1 MKKKIGL
8 IGLGTIGSYLFH
20 KIEEE
25 KLMKVAFVF
34 EVDRKKIESINTSL
48 LLNSFEDFEKS
59 SADLVVETALPQVVK
74 ELGPRILK
82 KSDLLI
88 LSLTSLADE
97 AFRQEMER
105 IAKSS
110 GKRIYIPHG
119 AILGLDGIH
128 DGRKVIEKVEIT
140 TIKNPK
146 SLGLKDKVVIEPVI
160 VYEGTAREACERFP
174 RNVNVHAALALTGL
188 GFERTRSKIVADPN
202 TKSMVHVIEVTGKG
216 LRWMIEIE
224 SLPVGEVTGVYTP
237 ESVYQTIKRICVK
250 EEGIQLA

>member
-8 IGLGTIGSYLFH
+8 IGFGTIGNYLFH
-20 KIEEE
+20 RIEEE
-25 KLMKVAFVF
+25 RLLQVAFVF
-34 EVDRKKIESINTSL
+34 EIDGKKTESLKPSI
-48 LLNSFEDFEKS
+48 LLNSFDNFEKRFV
-59 SADLVVETALPQVVK
+59 DLVVEAALPQVIK

-97 AFRQEMER
+97 AFRKKMER
-105 IAKSS
+105 IAEAS

-146 SLGLKDKVVIEPVI
+146 SLGLKDEGITEPVV
-160 VYEGTAREACERFP
+160 VYEGATREACERFP
-174 RNVNVHAALALTGL
+174 RNVNVHASLALIGL
-188 GFERTRSKIVADPN
+188 GFEKTRSKIVADPRAN
-202 TKSMVHVIEVTGKG
+202 SMVHVIEVSGRG
-216 LRWMIEIE
+216 LRWKIEIE
-224 SLPVGEVTGVYTP
+224 SLPVGEVTGAYTP
-237 ESVYQTIKRICVK
+237 ESVYQTIRRICL
-250 EEGIQLA
+250 EEGGLRLA